1 VRGRLGRRRTR
12 RGEVVERALG
22 ALQTVQGR
30 FGQRRRIRRA
40 PRTYGN
46 ALGLG
51 IGVLGIALLL
61 SLLFWLFRRTTTE
74 TAPATQA
81 PAEGGVEAALP
92 EEGVVIEEDVEVVAP
107 GPPSAEEVPPRE
119 EPPPGEERPERRGL
133 TPTAPP
139 SREEPPPGEERPERR

>member
-1 VRGRLGRRRTR
+1 MWGRFGRRRTR
-12 RGEVVERALG
+12 RSEALERAIG
-22 ALQTVQGR
+22 ALEDVQGR
-30 FGQRRRIRRA
+30 FGQRRTRRA
-40 PRTYGN
+40 PRAYGN

-61 SLLFWLFRRTTTE
+61 SLLFWLLRRTTTE
-74 TAPATQA
+74 TVPATQA